1 MPSVPRARRAN
12 DPPHPIDRLLRGAP
26 RVLALKHLKEF
37 LGISP
42 FAVQR
47 WIREDGFPEPV
58 LVNGNRR
65 WPRDDVREWLVT
77 ATGRRLDHLAA
88 MRETCLENRKKRRS
102 RRAHA

>member
-1 MPSVPRARRAN
+1 M
-12 DPPHPIDRLLRGAP
+12 
-26 RVLALKHLKEF
+26 KEF

-47 WIREDGFPEPV
+47 WVREDGFPEPV

-65 WPRDDVREWLVT
+65 WPRDEVREWLLT
-77 ATGRRLDHLAA
+77 ATGRRRLDRLAA
-88 MRETCLENRKKRRS
+88 MREVSLESRKGRT